1 MKKITRNADYTK
13 QYNRKLLLKLLL
25 KMPMSRADLARD
37 TGLTRASI
45 SIITEEMLQSGIL
58 KELAPVSAE
67 RGRSPVPLSVN
78 PEAFYAFGV
87 FLNRKKCS
95 AGLVDISGRCEI
107 LTEIPLTGK
116 EAPAPVI
123 EALCDAMKD
132 RLEKQPDIKARLLG
146 IGISCPGPLNLGQG
160 VILNPPGFE
169 GWHHTPIARE
179 LSSRLELPA
188 FVWDNADA
196 LALYNHRFGPRRDIS
211 DFLLLLVDTGIGSG
225 IVMKDKIYHGAGAAS
240 PELGHISIR
249 YDGRPCSCGNRGC
262 LEAYAAIPN
271 LLSQAGWPYPDW
283 HQVIAHLDEPA
294 AKSLLDTEADYLAAG
309 LITALNLFDLRTIYL
324 AGDILTGFEKISS
337 RIQQRLQ
344 QPPALREKAPVLL
357 LPSHTDKD
365 YETIAGAN
373 IIFSMFLDSAPFCQA
388 SLPPKT
394 AF

>member
-25 KMPMSRADLARD
+25 KKNMSRADLARD
-37 TGLTRASI
+37 MGLTRASI
-45 SIITEEMLQSGIL
+45 SIIAEEMLKSGIL
-58 KELAPVSAE
+58 TELAPVSAQ

-95 AGLVDISGRCEI
+95 AGLVDISGRCDL
-107 LTEIPLTGK
+107 LTEIPLTGR
-116 EAPAPVI
+116 ETPGPVI
-123 EALCDAMKD
+123 ESLCDAMRNSLKG
-132 RLEKQPDIKARLLG
+132 RPDIRSRLLG
-146 IGISCPGPLNLGQG
+146 IGISCPGPLKLAQG
-160 VILNPPGFE
+160 TILNPPGFE
-169 GWHHTPIARE
+169 GWHQTPMARE
-179 LSSRLELPA
+179 FSARMELPA

-196 LALYNHRFGPRRDIS
+196 LAIYNHRFGPHRDIS

-249 YDGRPCSCGNRGC
+249 YDGRPCSCGNQGC

-271 LLSQAGWPYPDW
+271 LLSKAGWPYPDW
-283 HQVIAHLDEPA
+283 PQVIAHLKEPA
-294 AKSLLDTEADYLAAG
+294 AQTLLETEADYLAAG

-324 AGDILTGFEKISS
+324 AGDILTGFEEISS
-337 RIQQRLQ
+337 RIQKRLQ
-344 QPPALREKAPVLL
+344 GPPALREKAPVLL
-357 LPSHTDKD
+357 LPSHTARD

-373 IIFSMFLDSAPFCQA
+373 IIFSMFLDSVPPF
-388 SLPPKT
+388 SVSV
-394 AF
+394 